1 METTRMAIKDRIGD
15 GSRVPVASIGAS
27 AGGVTALQAF
37 FEALPEKVGAAFVV
51 IVHLDPEHASNLSS
65 IIASRTRMP
74 VVEVTSDE
82 RIEGDKVYVIPPNR
96 RLLVSADRISSAPF
110 DEPRGHRAP
119 IDQFFRSVADEH
131 GDGFAIILTGGG
143 SDGTVGVKA
152 VKEGGG
158 LILVQDPNEAEYPS
172 MPRSAI
178 ASGVAD
184 FVLPV
189 REIAK
194 RMPEL
199 VRNKQHI
206 AIEDLPEK
214 DEEIF
219 RRLLAY
225 LRQKTGYDFS
235 HYKRPTVGRRLARRM
250 QVTHCSTLDAYLAY
264 LQRHS
269 EEVPALLGDLLIS
282 VTSFFRDSHAF
293 EELAR
298 EAIRPMFEE
307 REPEQSLRM
316 WVPGCATGEEVYSI
330 AILILEEAAR
340 RDDRPDL
347 QIFASDLDAGALATA
362 REGRYPIAIQADVS
376 EERLRKFF
384 TREGDHYL
392 IKREVRD
399 LVVFAQHSI
408 LRDPP
413 FSHIDLISCRNLL
426 IYLDR
431 SLQNQVCS
439 TFHYALRPRGY
450 LFLGSS
456 ESIDGQDLFRAVNR
470 EARIFQAVDTRR
482 ALPPLPN
489 LNVGPRIADQPPV
502 LPVGRPARS
511 NYGAEHRQAL
521 EQLGPPSLLVDD
533 GHRVVNLSES
543 AGRYLLPAGGPLSTL
558 AVDLV
563 RPELRLD
570 LQAGLHRAF
579 EQNEATLTLPLA
591 VQFNGT
597 PRQVSLHVRPYRR
610 DGAAASALIFFLE
623 GGPADPSLQD
633 DSTPADSNVPYLV
646 TQLRNELTT
655 TQEHLR
661 TSRSQYEAVTEEL
674 RASNEELQSI
684 NEEYRSTSE
693 ELETSKEELQSINEE
708 LQTLNNELK
717 IKLDVVSRAHNDLQN
732 LMGAT
737 DVATLFLT
745 TNLRINR
752 FTPRLTDIF
761 NVTSGDEGRPIS
773 DFTHRLDYT
782 DLVQDAKGVLD
793 QLSTLERT
801 LRSQDGKWF
810 LMRIRP
816 YRTLD
821 DKIEGVVV
829 TFVDVTERHEAEK
842 KWEARQQLLLRELTH
857 RVKNTL
863 AVVQAIV
870 MQTLRGANANAELQN
885 SVVARLQA
893 VSKSHDLLV
902 NGEWTGADLEA
913 ITRNQL
919 EPYLAG
925 DPQRVRMEGPSAML
939 PSAAATPFGL
949 LVHELATNAAKY
961 GALSMSRG
969 TVKIM
974 WEIIQSENGHR
985 LRWVW
990 TEQDGPAVSPPTKTG
1005 FGSKLIDNGLAD
1017 ARIQRDFRREG
1028 MVCTVELPL
1037 TAASEQDR

>member
-1 METTRMAIKDRIGD
+1 MAMKDRIGD
-15 GSRVPVASIGAS
+15 GGRVPMASIGAS
-27 AGGVTALQAF
+27 AGGITALQAF

-65 IIASRTRMP
+65 IIASRTKMP
-74 VVEVTSDE
+74 VVEVVRDE
-82 RIEGDKVYVIPPNR
+82 RIEADKVYVIPPNR
-96 RLLVSADRISSAPF
+96 RLLVSADQISSAPF
-110 DEPRGHRAP
+110 DEPRGQRAP

-189 REIAK
+189 REIAR
-194 RMPEL
+194 RMPEM
-199 VRNKQHI
+199 VRNKQHL
-206 AIEDLPEK
+206 AVDDLPER
-214 DEEIF
+214 DEELF

-225 LRQKTGYDFS
+225 LRQKTGHDFS

-250 QVTHCSTLDAYLAY
+250 QVTHCDTLNAYLAY
-264 LQRHS
+264 LQGHA

-298 EAIRPMFEE
+298 EAVRPMFEQ
-307 REPEQSLRM
+307 REPDNSLRV

-330 AILILEEAAR
+330 AILMLEEAAR

-347 QIFASDLDAGALATA
+347 QVFASDLDAGALATA
-362 REGRYPIAIQADVS
+362 REGRYPIAIRADVS

-384 TREGDHYL
+384 TREGDHYR

-399 LVVFAQHSI
+399 LVVFAQHSL

-413 FSHIDLISCRNLL
+413 FSQIDLISCRNLL

-431 SLQNQVCS
+431 TLQNQVCS
-439 TFHYALRPRGY
+439 TFHYALRARGY

-456 ESIDGQDLFRAVNR
+456 ESIDGQSFFRVVSR
-470 EARIFQAVDTRR
+470 EARIFQALETRR
-482 ALPPLPN
+482 ALPPLTT
-489 LNVGPRIADQPPV
+489 LSVGPRIADQPAA
-502 LPVGRPARS
+502 LPVGRQARS
-511 NYGAEHRQAL
+511 NYAAEHRQAL
-521 EQLGPPSLLVDD
+521 EQLGPPSMLVDEA
-533 GHRVVNLSES
+533 HRIVNLSEN
-543 AGRYLLPAGGPLSTL
+543 AGRYLLPPAGPLSAL
-558 AVDLV
+558 AADLV

-579 EQNEATLTLPLA
+579 EQNEATLTLPLP
-591 VQFNGT
+591 VQFNGASH
-597 PRQVSLHVRPYRR
+597 QVSLHVRPYAR
-610 DGAAASALIFFLE
+610 DGAARSALILFLE
-623 GGPADPSLQD
+623 GGPAEASAQS
-633 DSTPADSNVPYLV
+633 DSTSADNNVPHVV
-646 TQLRNELTT
+646 TQLKNELTT
-655 TQEHLR
+655 TQAHLR
-661 TSRSQYEAVTEEL
+661 TSRAQYEAVTEEL

-732 LMGAT
+732 LMSAT

-752 FTPRLTDIF
+752 FTPRLTEIF
-761 NVTSGDEGRPIS
+761 NVTNGDEGRPIS
-773 DFTHRLDYT
+773 DFTHRLDYA
-782 DLVQDAKGVLD
+782 DLAKDAEGVLD
-793 QLSTLERT
+793 KLSTLERT
-801 LRSQDGKWF
+801 LRSADGKWF

-829 TFVDVTERHEAEK
+829 TFVDVTERYDAEK
-842 KWEARQQLLLRELTH
+842 RWEARQQLLLQELSH
-857 RVKNTL
+857 RVRNTL

-870 MQTLRGANANAELQN
+870 SQTLRSANASPELQD
-885 SVVARLQA
+885 SIFARLRA

-913 ITRNQL
+913 IARDQL
-919 EPYLAG
+919 EPYL
-925 DPQRVRMEGPSAML
+925 DEKPPRVSLQGPPVTL
-939 PSAAATPFGL
+939 PSEAATPFGL
-949 LVHELATNAAKY
+949 LMHELATDAAKY
-961 GALSMSRG
+961 GALSAPRG
-969 TVKIM
+969 KVVVK
-974 WEIIQSENGHR
+974 WEVIDGGRGRHLRLVWSEQNG
-985 LRWVW
+985 
-990 TEQDGPAVSPPTKTG
+990 PPVSPPGKQG
-1005 FGSKLIDNGLAD
+1005 FGSQLIEHGLAE
-1017 ARIQRDFRREG
+1017 ARVQRDFRPAG
-1028 MVCTVELPL
+1028 LVCTIELPL
-1037 TAASEQDR
+1037 TAVSALGR